1 MRHYKYMIL
10 CLLLSMAFSTEA
22 VAKHVKAPQMYMF
35 GFSTSFTDSVVY
47 ITDIQELKGVWI
59 ESKSKFLLSRDNYS
73 YQLKNYMDEQLQQPN
88 RLCMVFFSTS
98 KKGVE
103 KKLAKLKKKY
113 ITKANGAYDVR
124 YVSVSDFRFEPVEE
138 PS

>member
-10 CLLLSMAFSTEA
+10 SLLLCMAFSTEA
-22 VAKHVKAPQMYMF
+22 VAKHAKAPHMYMF

-73 YQLKNYMDEQLQQPN
+73 YQLKNYMDDQLQQPN
-88 RLCMVFFSTS
+88 RLSVVFFSTS
-98 KKGVE
+98 KKGIE
-103 KKLAKLKKKY
+103 KKLAKLKRKY
-113 ITKANGAYDVR
+113 ITKAKGAYDVR
-124 YVSVSDFRFEPVEE
+124 YVSTSDFRFEPVEE